1 VGRTFIHPT
10 QALREQGIQL
20 KLNPLT
26 DILMDKRV
34 VVVDDSIVRG
44 NTSKK
49 LVSMLRQSGVK
60 EIHLRISSAQVK
72 YPCFYGIDMSSREEL
87 IANQMSLAELQEWL
101 GVDSLVYLS
110 VEDMVAVAKNETVCR
125 ACFNG
130 EYLDSEHIGEQAASP
145 DAPYPSSLPV

>member
-1 VGRTFIHPT
+1 
-10 QALREQGIQL
+10 
-20 KLNPLT
+20 
-26 DILMDKRV
+26 
-34 VVVDDSIVRG
+34 
-44 NTSKK
+44 
-49 LVSMLRQSGVK
+49 
-60 EIHLRISSAQVK
+60 
-72 YPCFYGIDMSSREEL
+72 MSSREEL